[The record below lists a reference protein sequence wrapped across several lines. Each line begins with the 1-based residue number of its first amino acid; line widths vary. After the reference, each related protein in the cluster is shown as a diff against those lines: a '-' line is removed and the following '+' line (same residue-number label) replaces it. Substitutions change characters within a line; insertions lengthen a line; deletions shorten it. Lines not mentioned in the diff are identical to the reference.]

1 MNYFHFAIASI
12 VDANTGHG
20 LVHNTDKIDYATAA
34 SHGREIR
41 ANSIAALLGHV
52 KRRLS
57 QAIVSIRERHAQKRN
72 LHQLVR
78 LNDHILEDIGI
89 SRGDVIGLQMGQI
102 DLRQL
107 EARRVK
113 SRSATRLLPA
123 AITRSVGNTIRRNA
137 FNEAVFTRAKCA

>member
-1 MNYFHFAIASI
+1 MNYFQFAIASI

-20 LVHNTDKIDYATAA
+20 LVYNTDKIDYAAAA

-41 ANSIAALLGHV
+41 SKSIVALLGQV

-57 QAIVSIRERHAQKRN
+57 NAIASIRERQAQKRN
-72 LHQLVR
+72 LRRLAG

-89 SRGDVIGLQMGQI
+89 SRGDVIALQMGQI

-107 EARRVK
+107 EAQRFK
-113 SRSATRLLPA
+113 KRSATRLHPA
-123 AITRSVGNTIRRNA
+123 ATTRSVGNTVRRNA
-137 FNEAVFTRAKCA
+137 LNEAVFARAKCA